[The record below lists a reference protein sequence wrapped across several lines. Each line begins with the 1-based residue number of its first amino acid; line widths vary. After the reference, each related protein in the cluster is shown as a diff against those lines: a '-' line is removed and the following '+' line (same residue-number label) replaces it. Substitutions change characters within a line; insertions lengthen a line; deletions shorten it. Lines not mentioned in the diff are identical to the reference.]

1 MVLADAVALD
11 RRPRLQVRALP
22 AHPRGGAGLRPDLRL
37 RALLLGRAA
46 VPAGDAGD
54 PRRGAE
60 VDRYLVNPGDGRDA
74 ARRAS
79 TCSASD
85 GAWDASDAFISVGFV
100 AIIALFGLQHGFFQ
114 PQVARRRSWPSATSK
129 PATTL
134 SDEFEALG
142 ERIGKVGTLA
152 GLIVVVTI
160 FFMTSS
166 HSCTRLTPAR
176 GQLDASLPIAMFD
189 SGVGGLTVLHECLV
203 SLPEEDFVYL
213 GDTACSP
220 TGPRT
225 PSGCASGSAAIAE
238 LLLERGAKLLVIA
251 CNTATSIGADVAREV
266 AAERGVEVVPVVE
279 PQAEIAAAITDSGR
293 VGVLATP
300 NTVESG
306 AYRRAL
312 EGAGPGA
319 RGDRGR
325 GARPGALHPG
335 RLALRRGRGGDGPR
349 LLRAAEAGR
358 GRHPDPR
365 LHPLPAGRADAAAH
379 PRPRRAPGQRR
390 PRGRRR
396 GPAHARAPPASPAR
410 PTARAPT
417 ASSAPA
423 TSTPSASSAP
433 ASCRCRSARS
443 SGSTCADAADYP

>member
-1 MVLADAVALD
+1 MG
-11 RRPRLQVRALP
+11 RRATSSSASASSRSSSSSACRTASSSPQVRKALELAERDSRP
-22 AHPRGGAGLRPDLRL
+22 ATR
-37 RALLLGRAA
+37 
-46 VPAGDAGD
+46 
-54 PRRGAE
+54 
-60 VDRYLVNPGDGRDA
+60 
-74 ARRAS
+74 
-79 TCSASD
+79 
-85 GAWDASDAFISVGFV
+85 
-100 AIIALFGLQHGFFQ
+100 
-114 PQVARRRSWPSATSK
+114 SATSTK
-129 PATTL
+129 RVAQ
-134 SDEFEALG
+134 
-142 ERIGKVGTLA
+142 RIGKVGTLA

-160 FFMTSS
+160 FFMVVQTLTALSAERRSSTPRCRSRCSTPASAASPCCTSAWSRCRRRTSS
-166 HSCTRLTPAR
+166 TSATRR
-176 GQLDASLPIAMFD
+176 
-189 SGVGGLTVLHECLV
+189 
-203 SLPEEDFVYL
+203 
-213 GDTACSP
+213 CSP
-220 TGPRT
+220 TGRAT
-225 PSGCASGSAAIAE
+225 RSGCASGSGAIAE
-238 LLLERGAKLLVIA
+238 LLLGGGAKLLVIA
-251 CNTATSIGADVAREV
+251 CNTATSIGEDVAREV
-266 AAERGVEVVPVVE
+266 AAEHGVEVVPVVE

-335 RLALRRGRGGDGPR
+335 RLALRRGRGGDGAR
-349 LLRAAEAGR
+349 LLRAAEARR

-396 GPAHARAPPASPAR
+396 RPAHPRVGAAWPAS
-410 PTARAPT
+410 PTARATT

-443 SGSTCADAADYP
+443 SGSSCLRPAIVPYP